1 MILVDA
7 TTLYDLGQ
15 VGELELLDAFDGDI
29 VILDAVAAE
38 VTVEPAATN
47 LERYRDECEIATA
60 VDGLAAFEDDAMALL
75 DTDDRTSDVALVAAL
90 LASREDSGDVALV
103 SGDKRLRAIA
113 DGLGATVTST
123 FGVVVRATADDK
135 YFSTTQAKRVVRR
148 TDHHGVQMTGT
159 LRERA
164 IGEVSE

>member
-7 TTLYDLGQ
+7 TTLYELGQ
-15 VGELELLDAFDGDI
+15 VGELDLLDSFEGN
-29 VILDAVAAE
+29 VVVLDAVADE
-38 VTVEPAATN
+38 VTVEPAAAN
-47 LERYRDECEIATA
+47 LERFLDESDATTA
-60 VDGLAAFEDDAMALL
+60 LDIEAFEADAMTLL
-75 DTDDRTSDVALVAAL
+75 NADERTSDVALVAAM
-90 LASREDSGDVALV
+90 LAGRERDNDVALV

-123 FGVVVRATADDK
+123 FGVVVRATTDDK
-135 YFSTTQAKRVVRR
+135 YFSTTQAKRVIRR

-164 IGEVSE
+164 IGEVSN

>member
-7 TTLYDLGQ
+7 TTLYELGQ
-15 VGELELLDAFDGDI
+15 VGELDLLDSFERNI
-29 VILDAVAAE
+29 LVLDAVADE

-47 LERYRDECEIATA
+47 LERFLDESGATTEL
-60 VDGLAAFEDDAMALL
+60 DIEAFEADAMALL
-75 DTDDRTSDVALVAAL
+75 DTDERTSDAALVAAM
-90 LASREDSGDVALV
+90 LAGRKRDNVVALV

-123 FGVVVRATADDK
+123 FGVVVRATTDDK
-135 YFSTTQAKRVVRR
+135 YFSTAQAKRVIRR

-164 IGEVSE
+164 IGEVSD

>member
-7 TTLYDLGQ
+7 TTLYELGQ

-29 VILDAVAAE
+29 VVLDAVAAE

-47 LERYRDECEIATA
+47 LKRYRDEHDVETAVEGLGEFEADATA
-60 VDGLAAFEDDAMALL
+60 LLAAEE
-75 DTDDRTSDVALVAAL
+75 RTSDVAVVAAL
-90 LASREDSGDVALV
+90 LAGRERGADVALV
-103 SGDKRLRAIA
+103 SGDTRLRAIA

-123 FGVVVRATADDK
+123 FGVVVRATMDDK
-135 YFSTTQAKRVVRR
+135 YFSTAQAKRVIRR

-164 IGEVSE
+164 IGEVDG

>member
-7 TTLYDLGQ
+7 TTLYELGQ
-15 VGELELLDAFDGDI
+15 VGELELLDSFEGTI
-29 VILDAVAAE
+29 VVLDAVADE

-47 LERYRDECEIATA
+47 LERFLDEYDVTTTLDIDT
-60 VDGLAAFEDDAMALL
+60 FEADAMALL
-75 DTDDRTSDVALVAAL
+75 DADERTSDVVLVAAL
-90 LASREDSGDVALV
+90 LAGREREEDTALV

-113 DGLGATVTST
+113 DGLDATVTST
-123 FGVVVRATADDK
+123 FGVVVRAATDDK
-135 YFSTTQAKRVVRR
+135 YFSTTQAKRVIRR

-164 IGEVSE
+164 IGEVSG